1 MDRGEDPVR
10 DPGPLSHLD
19 PLAGLG
25 GRPGGVLHDQK
36 KEPGKDTPKGGSQE
50 TAKARPKPTEAD
62 SARAT
67 KKPTAAQIK
76 EIDAHIARAN
86 KHLNMSEV
94 EAGSKEAQRAV
105 DLVVKYYG
113 IDTSNA
119 SRTVYT
125 WGDAT
130 KGGHT
135 EKDRSVHI
143 HSPALIDAPSLAG
156 TVVHEV
162 THANQIKLHGW
173 YADGPKDTHVQ
184 NYYAR
189 EAMGYQA
196 ALSNADTLGLTDKKK
211 EWYAKE
217 VETAKGMLTKEN
229 LKLLE
234 SGQYWGMKAGNPGD

>member
-1 MDRGEDPVR
+1 VK
-10 DPGPLSHLD
+10 DPGRLAHVDPLSGL
-19 PLAGLG
+19 LG
-25 GRPGGVLHDQK
+25 GFDGILRDAK
-36 KEPGKDTPKGGSQE
+36 KQPDKDAPKGPQETPK
-50 TAKARPKPTEAD
+50 ARLKPTEAD
-62 SARAT
+62 AARARKT
-67 KKPTAAQIK
+67 PNAAQIK
-76 EIDAHIARAN
+76 EINAHLDRAR

-94 EAGSKEAQRAV
+94 EAGTKEAQKAI
-105 DLVVKYYG
+105 DLVVKYYD
-113 IDTSNA
+113 IDAANA
-119 SRTVYT
+119 ARVGYT

-135 EKDRSVHI
+135 DKDRNVHI

-173 YADGPKDTHVQ
+173 YADGPKDTHMQ

-196 ALSNADTLGLTDKKK
+196 ALSNADTLGLSEKKK

-217 VETAKGMLTKEN
+217 IESAKTHLTKEN
-229 LKLLE
+229 LKLYE
-234 SGQYWGMKAGNPGD
+234 SGQYWGMKGE